1 MTRCRFIYYFSMS
14 ILLFSF
20 SLVRAEEFKD
30 FSELNL
36 EEMLNIPIYSAS
48 KRKQN
53 ISESPNAIS
62 VITAE
67 DIKRSG
73 AVTIPDLL
81 RMVPGID
88 VVNVYGNTC
97 GVSARGFN
105 ERYSRRMLVL
115 VDGRNLYNLMSGSI
129 FWEAYQIFL
138 EDIER
143 IEVIRGPGATLWG
156 SNAVNGVINIT
167 TRDPEHTKETMIIGR
182 GGTRN
187 FNEGIV
193 RYSGTITDKLSLSFT
208 GGYTEDT
215 GASGVK
221 DYHETPKAS
230 TRIKYKTS
238 VDSNLQFFATQGS
251 ANRGLPASLFTPE
264 VDSDGTFDSQMLRWE
279 KTISATSLFHLQT
292 YHSYYDVKTDND
304 EVDIEEEK
312 YAIELLHLFSL
323 GKRNNIVWGI
333 NYQTTKINSEYLR
346 PKTNHDDLIS
356 CFLQDEIKLSD
367 TLKFVGGIQYEHN
380 SFTGGNFSPRGSFLY
395 APCDNQH
402 FRFSISKAYQ
412 TPSFAKNSFY
422 LPKALPEP
430 FPPITAALV
439 MGNKDL
445 GTENMTA
452 YELGYRT
459 TLFNKVGFNAELY
472 YNEIDDVV
480 TEIVQRPYTWPLRM
494 TWDNVYDA
502 VAKGIEISVDVPVTS
517 WWKATANYTFQDVEN
532 KRDHNQVQG
541 TPKHKFNLGS
551 SFTFDN
557 GFSFDVRTHYVDE
570 TTWRPVIGKPVR
582 IDEYVRLDVRIA
594 QKLFNDKLE
603 LALVGQ
609 NLTDKGHPEISDGT
623 ATYNSERLIYGQMTW
638 YFNK

>member
-1 MTRCRFIYYFSMS
+1 MKLYRY
-14 ILLFSF
+14 ILYLIIAQVLFCSTV
-20 SLVRAEEFKD
+20 LRAEEFKD

-36 EEMLNIPIYSAS
+36 EEMLNTEVYSAS
-48 KRKQN
+48 KRMQKLY
-53 ISESPNAIS
+53 EAPNAIY

-67 DIKRSG
+67 DIKNSG
-73 AVTIPDLL
+73 AVYLPDLM
-81 RMVPGID
+81 RMVPGVD
-88 VVNVYGNTC
+88 VVNAYGNTY

-105 ERYSRRMLVL
+105 ERNARRMLVL
-115 VDGRNLYNLMSGSI
+115 IDGFSI
-129 FWEAYQIFL
+129 YTTFSRGVFWEGAQVFL

-156 SNAVNGVINIT
+156 ANAVNGVINIIT
-167 TRDPEHTKETMIIGR
+167 KDPEQNKELMITGKA
-182 GGTRN
+182 GTQQFRQ
-187 FNEGIV
+187 GV
-193 RYSGTITDKLSLSFT
+193 ARYSGKVSDKLSLSVT
-208 GGYTEDT
+208 GGYLQT
-215 GASGVK
+215 SGTRDVN
-221 DYHETPKAS
+221 DYRKGPKAVA
-230 TRIKYKTS
+230 RIKYRIAD
-238 VDSNLQFFATQGS
+238 DSTLQFFVGGGTVK
-251 ANRGLPASLFTPE
+251 NGLPISVFTPQ
-264 VDSDGTFDSQMLRWE
+264 VNSDGSGDYQMLKWE
-279 KTISATSLFHLQT
+279 KNISATSSLHLMT
-292 YHSYYDVKTDND
+292 YRNYYEISSPHDA
-304 EVDIEEEK
+304 VDIAETE
-312 YAIELLHLFSL
+312 YAIELQHNFAL
-323 GKRNNIVWGI
+323 GSRQQVVWGLS
-333 NYQTTKINSEYLR
+333 YHTASVDSAFLQPTTD
-346 PKTNHDDLIS
+346 HDDLLS

-480 TEIVQRPYTWPLRM
+480 TEIVQRPYTWPLRI

-582 IDEYVRLDVRIA
+582 IDDYVRLDLRIA
-594 QKLFNDKLE
+594 QKLFNDQLE

-609 NLTDKGHPEISDGT
+609 NLTDRGHPETSDGT
-623 ATYNSERLIYGQMTW
+623 ATYNSDRLIYGQMTW
-638 YFNK
+638 YFR